1 MAIEGGA
8 LSFKM
13 NSKSLKAFW
22 KRREFL
28 CGPIWLSLNNKDAL
42 NALGTK

>member
-13 NSKSLKAFW
+13 NSKSQKAFW
-22 KRREFL
+22 KWRKFFG
-28 CGPIWLSLNNKDAL
+28 GPIWLSHNNKDAL
-42 NALGTK
+42 NALGSK

>member
-8 LSFKM
+8 LSFNM

-22 KRREFL
+22 KRRKFFG
-28 CGPIWLSLNNKDAL
+28 GPIWLSHNKDAL
-42 NALGTK
+42 NALGFK